1 MALLFKDSKARPLHP
16 PDAAPN
22 PIMLL
27 LDFAGLRRGLARNEI
42 IALLSAL
49 MLCGCA
55 LTPNVNTR
63 RAGQRWNYYGN
74 LLDVYRDQTG
84 GQPVALVWLN
94 QVQFNQVSP
103 GDFAKTVKS
112 FTTHGYRKIG
122 FVSVR
127 SEYFVDPYEVKK
139 LAADKGA
146 KLIVGT
152 WFKSARNRARYP
164 LTEYWY
170 QLLDK

>member
-1 MALLFKDSKARPLHP
+1 MKQS
-16 PDAAPN
+16 
-22 PIMLL
+22 
-27 LDFAGLRRGLARNEI
+27 

-63 RAGQRWNYYGN
+63 RAGQHWNYYGN

-94 QVQFNQVSP
+94 QVQFSLVSP
-103 GDFAKTVKS
+103 KDLVKTVKS
-112 FTTHGYRKIG
+112 LTIQGYRKIG

-152 WFKSARNRARYP
+152 WFKSARSRARYP
-164 LTEYWY
+164 VTEYWY

>member
-1 MALLFKDSKARPLHP
+1 M
-16 PDAAPN
+16 
-22 PIMLL
+22 
-27 LDFAGLRRGLARNEI
+27 
-42 IALLSAL
+42 
-49 MLCGCA
+49 
-55 LTPNVNTR
+55 TPTVDTR
-63 RAGQRWNYYGN
+63 RAGQHWNYYGN

-84 GQPVALVWLN
+84 GRPIALVWLN
-94 QVQFNQVSP
+94 QVQFIQVTP

-112 FTTHGYRKIG
+112 LTAHEYRKIG

-152 WFKSARNRARYP
+152 WFKSARARGRYP

>member
-1 MALLFKDSKARPLHP
+1 MKQS
-16 PDAAPN
+16 
-22 PIMLL
+22 
-27 LDFAGLRRGLARNEI
+27 
-42 IALLSAL
+42 IALMSAL

-63 RAGQRWNYYGN
+63 RAGQHWDYYGN

-84 GQPVALVWLN
+84 GRPVALVWLN
-94 QVQFNQVSP
+94 QVQFNQVTP
-103 GDFAKTVKS
+103 GEFVKTVKL
-112 FTTHGYRKIG
+112 FTTQGYRKIG

-152 WFKSARNRARYP
+152 WFRSARSRARYP
-164 LTEYWY
+164 VTEYWY